1 MKSIVASVVVILI
14 AIALASPRHG
24 HATIALPHFEPDNVC
39 LDPNVRKPQTIS
51 LGRIDSRGIDIP
63 KPVYPI
69 EAKDAKTSGVVTAL
83 VVVDETGKVIWARVR
98 NGPALLQAAVKTVV
112 CQARLKP
119 FKVNGA
125 FVKSNGIITYKFE
138 LP

>member
-1 MKSIVASVVVILI
+1 MKRLILFIAMILI
-14 AIALASPRHG
+14 LV
-24 HATIALPHFEPDNVC
+24 ALPSANGTRAITTSSTFETDTDC

-51 LGRIDSRGIDIP
+51 LGRIDSRVIDIP
-63 KPVYPI
+63 KPVYPV
-69 EAKDAKTSGVVTAL
+69 EAKDAKISGVVTAH

-98 NGPALLQAAVKTVV
+98 TGHPLLQAAVKTVV

-119 FKVNGA
+119 FRVNGQ
-125 FVKSNGIITYKFE
+125 FIKTNGVITYKFE

>member
-1 MKSIVASVVVILI
+1 MKQVFFTVFILI
-14 AIALASPRHG
+14 VVALVSPNQTRAVVAPSPLETDAG
-24 HATIALPHFEPDNVC
+24 C

-51 LGRIDSRGIDIP
+51 LGRIDSRVIEIP
-63 KPVYPI
+63 KPVYPP
-69 EAKDAKTSGVVTAL
+69 EAKDAKISGVVTAL
-83 VVVDETGKVIWARVR
+83 VVVDETGKVIWARVD
-98 NGPALLQAAVKTVV
+98 NGHPQLQAAVKTVV

-119 FKVNGA
+119 FKVAGH

>member
-1 MKSIVASVVVILI
+1 MKLIVTSVVVMLI
-14 AIALASPRHG
+14 TIALASSRRD
-24 HATIALPHFEPDNVC
+24 HATIVLPPFEPDTGC

-51 LGRIDSRGIDIP
+51 LGRIDSRVINIP
-63 KPVYPI
+63 KPVYPA
-69 EAKDAKTSGVVTAL
+69 EAKDAKISGVVTAL

-119 FKVNGA
+119 FRVNGA

>member
-1 MKSIVASVVVILI
+1 MRSIVTSTVVVLI
-14 AIALASPRHG
+14 AVALPSPRQNRS
-24 HATIALPHFEPDNVC
+24 TTALPSFETSIGC

-51 LGRIDSRGIDIP
+51 LGRIDSRVIDIP

-69 EAKDAKTSGVVTAL
+69 EAKDAKISGVVTAL
-83 VVVDETGKVIWARVR
+83 VVVDETGTVIWARVR
-98 NGPALLQAAVKTVV
+98 NGHLLLQAAVKTVV

-119 FKVNGA
+119 FKVAGH
-125 FVKSNGIITYKFE
+125 FVKSNGVITYKFE